1 MRETIILAPG
11 LNGNELMEMMARR
24 GVSSIDM
31 RICGAGELARISLMR
46 SGISINENIL
56 GPDEEMVAVAKAI
69 KDIDYFGSAS
79 FTDIGEIRKV
89 INIMRSLV
97 CDGDEEKGISDT
109 LIGGLF
115 AEKNTALIAAYKN
128 YKSVLSDMKA
138 IDLTG
143 VIKKAI
149 ENCSPIDA
157 DFLTFEE
164 IPLGAVE
171 KKLLDK
177 LSGGN
182 YRRIPISDLFG
193 AGRAAYE
200 KSIYHNCYG
209 ASNEVQN
216 IIADIYRGKSP
227 DRCTVAVTDTDTYSQ
242 LFFDIAL
249 TAGIPM
255 TFGCGI
261 PIINSN
267 PAKLLSYY
275 HRWRAKGFYGTG
287 ALMDL
292 LKSDCFDKSGL
303 YETFPKD
310 DENFKTGM
318 SDVSVSTEDA
328 KEKIIPMPTKGYS
341 PTALD
346 TFFSC
351 PRRFML
357 RYIVGISEPEDD
369 DPFEVISA
377 AGVGVLA
384 HALMEDLSD
393 SDMTEDEFLGLA
405 GTRFDSYIL
414 ENPPLI
420 EAKADAEKSR
430 FAEMMQTAY
439 RMDPKRRVVL
449 SEEDIE
455 CIHESGVKIHGFPDR
470 VEKLDDGTHLI
481 VDFKTGRRVKHAS
494 DDIDTCLQVLIY
506 AYLMEKKG
514 YKISGCEYRYLRK
527 DLSGR
532 GRRMMTNVQND
543 SDALSRN
550 RIVSD
555 IDRNFFV
562 EAGAGSGKTTMLVNR
577 MVAMVEGGI
586 DISRICAITFTKA
599 AANEFY
605 ERFQKALIQRSRSE
619 YVWKDRGFAG
629 QLKAP
634 TDESRK
640 RCRDALERIDLCF
653 MGTIDSFCNM
663 ALSEHPFDAG
673 IPSDSR
679 IISED
684 EEDVFY
690 RRMFVRICSGE
701 FGAENKKLS
710 DTFRMFFFDAEAA
723 FVKGMKLVM
732 NNRNVH
738 LNFSEN
744 MGADI
749 SRIFQADKKEVT
761 DALKTLIY
769 HPEIK
774 YDGEK
779 KSREAWDRI
788 GETYK
793 TLSGNWSYNFG
804 SIVYVLKSMSDI
816 RLLPDSLEKYG
827 VSLGELFV
835 LGGKSHKWLE
845 CRVGAEKGLYEKVT
859 GFRYDCSMTF
869 FMRCVPLI
877 EEEMRR
883 KGLLSYFDYLYYL
896 RNMLRK
902 DSENEGKLIEYIYKR
917 HSYFLIDEFQDTNPM
932 QAEVFFYLTAKK
944 LHKDWKK
951 CVPHPGSLFI
961 VGDPKQ
967 SIYRFRS
974 ADVTSF
980 FRVKKLFTGEVGE
993 VLSLIRNFRSTRKMC
1008 SYFNSVFKELLPSET
1023 EVQSKY
1029 EEIPLPDETQGEFQ
1043 GVYRYE
1049 SYIGKSAQVKP
1060 EMSDPKKIADI
1071 IELLVGRDDI
1081 KLSLPG
1087 DDAKRP
1093 VKYSDI
1099 MVITSAKS
1107 LLGPIIR
1114 ELDTRKIPSRVEG
1127 SVPFSENEALVE
1139 ICNVYAAAADPGDEI
1154 ALYGALKGKLIGT
1167 PENEI
1172 ISVRCSNEI
1181 IRELHEKSR
1190 FLSPAALFEEIL
1202 ERFKVYTKV
1211 EAKNPEIVFYTLELL
1226 RSGEKSG
1233 TIITHRQGSDY
1244 LKGLVSGKSDE
1255 ERCLSLTLDQNCVH
1269 LSNLHKVKGLEAPIV
1284 ILATASSRSGSR
1296 GAAIRIEHTDD
1307 GAEGYVFRLE
1317 RDKNGSAP
1325 TASFFE
1331 TMSFDDKAEE
1341 EKLSLKAENARLI
1354 YVAATRARNALIISD
1369 CGYLRDNA
1377 GVVSDSRWKPLLKGN
1392 IPDIFSSVSA
1402 KGLAEKK
1409 QSPSVDAGELYRQAE
1424 EECVLNDRSLERATY
1439 KTATPS
1445 SLKLL
1450 SKLSDDTTDIN
1461 HELTDAPGKGDIP
1474 KGQLSAVIGTMTHK
1488 LMEMM
1493 VSSKGNFSA
1502 RGAVD
1507 EIIKEFSTPESAPY
1521 EALLSEKLYKVAE
1534 TMRNGGYEQKG
1545 ALPADILSVLLSA
1558 DEVYCEVPF
1567 CFREDTEESIVWN
1580 GVMDVIY
1587 LQDGAWHIVDY
1598 KTNADG
1604 NDLDQKYQAQMSAYI
1619 RAFKQI
1625 TGNDADALTY
1635 HIDVDARIRNT
1646 NFVGGR

>member
-1 MRETIILAPG
+1 MSMRETIILAPG

-275 HRWRAKGFYGTG
+275 HRWRAKGFFGAG

-310 DENFKTGM
+310 DENFKTGTFFDILSGLRFTDNRELNLERIENYKKALDETDRDTALYKAKSKCLPALLYMADALSLPAQDFVRKFSKIRKGSENSSQSLIMNLDLAAASAIYGELKTIHESGYPADDSDLIGIVLKKKVCVQKCEPGKLHVTGITGAFSAIRDDLYIAGMSASNYPGAPRENYLLLDDDLRRFGEGAEYLLSDNRIMRKRTDFLNLCRTAKALSAKIHVSFSGLDVSLLKTDAPSTLLYELYRSEVENNDSTENYEKIFIKTGYFDPPVTLTGKVGQAYNNGMDIRQAM

-514 YKISGCEYRYLRK
+514 YKISGCEYRYLR
-527 DLSGR
+527 LG
-532 GRRMMTNVQND
+532 TT
-543 SDALSRN
+543 
-550 RIVSD
+550 VS
-555 IDRNFFV
+555 
-562 EAGAGSGKTTMLVNR
+562 
-577 MVAMVEGGI
+577 
-586 DISRICAITFTKA
+586 C
-599 AANEFY
+599 
-605 ERFQKALIQRSRSE
+605 
-619 YVWKDRGFAG
+619 
-629 QLKAP
+629 
-634 TDESRK
+634 
-640 RCRDALERIDLCF
+640 
-653 MGTIDSFCNM
+653 
-663 ALSEHPFDAG
+663 
-673 IPSDSR
+673 
-679 IISED
+679 
-684 EEDVFY
+684 
-690 RRMFVRICSGE
+690 
-701 FGAENKKLS
+701 
-710 DTFRMFFFDAEAA
+710 
-723 FVKGMKLVM
+723 
-732 NNRNVH
+732 
-738 LNFSEN
+738 
-744 MGADI
+744 
-749 SRIFQADKKEVT
+749 
-761 DALKTLIY
+761 
-769 HPEIK
+769 
-774 YDGEK
+774 
-779 KSREAWDRI
+779 
-788 GETYK
+788 
-793 TLSGNWSYNFG
+793 
-804 SIVYVLKSMSDI
+804 
-816 RLLPDSLEKYG
+816 
-827 VSLGELFV
+827 
-835 LGGKSHKWLE
+835 
-845 CRVGAEKGLYEKVT
+845 
-859 GFRYDCSMTF
+859 RYDD
-869 FMRCVPLI
+869 
-877 EEEMRR
+877 EM
-883 KGLLSYFDYLYYL
+883 
-896 RNMLRK
+896 
-902 DSENEGKLIEYIYKR
+902 
-917 HSYFLIDEFQDTNPM
+917 
-932 QAEVFFYLTAKK
+932 
-944 LHKDWKK
+944 
-951 CVPHPGSLFI
+951 
-961 VGDPKQ
+961 
-967 SIYRFRS
+967 
-974 ADVTSF
+974 
-980 FRVKKLFTGEVGE
+980 
-993 VLSLIRNFRSTRKMC
+993 
-1008 SYFNSVFKELLPSET
+1008 
-1023 EVQSKY
+1023 
-1029 EEIPLPDETQGEFQ
+1029 
-1043 GVYRYE
+1043 
-1049 SYIGKSAQVKP
+1049 
-1060 EMSDPKKIADI
+1060 
-1071 IELLVGRDDI
+1071 
-1081 KLSLPG
+1081 
-1087 DDAKRP
+1087 
-1093 VKYSDI
+1093 
-1099 MVITSAKS
+1099 
-1107 LLGPIIR
+1107 
-1114 ELDTRKIPSRVEG
+1114 
-1127 SVPFSENEALVE
+1127 
-1139 ICNVYAAAADPGDEI
+1139 
-1154 ALYGALKGKLIGT
+1154 KGKL
-1167 PENEI
+1167 NE
-1172 ISVRCSNEI
+1172 R
-1181 IRELHEKSR
+1181 
-1190 FLSPAALFEEIL
+1190 
-1202 ERFKVYTKV
+1202 
-1211 EAKNPEIVFYTLELL
+1211 
-1226 RSGEKSG
+1226 
-1233 TIITHRQGSDY
+1233 
-1244 LKGLVSGKSDE
+1244 
-1255 ERCLSLTLDQNCVH
+1255 
-1269 LSNLHKVKGLEAPIV
+1269 
-1284 ILATASSRSGSR
+1284 
-1296 GAAIRIEHTDD
+1296 
-1307 GAEGYVFRLE
+1307 
-1317 RDKNGSAP
+1317 
-1325 TASFFE
+1325 
-1331 TMSFDDKAEE
+1331 
-1341 EKLSLKAENARLI
+1341 
-1354 YVAATRARNALIISD
+1354 
-1369 CGYLRDNA
+1369 
-1377 GVVSDSRWKPLLKGN
+1377 
-1392 IPDIFSSVSA
+1392 
-1402 KGLAEKK
+1402 
-1409 QSPSVDAGELYRQAE
+1409 
-1424 EECVLNDRSLERATY
+1424 
-1439 KTATPS
+1439 
-1445 SLKLL
+1445 
-1450 SKLSDDTTDIN
+1450 
-1461 HELTDAPGKGDIP
+1461 
-1474 KGQLSAVIGTMTHK
+1474 
-1488 LMEMM
+1488 
-1493 VSSKGNFSA
+1493 
-1502 RGAVD
+1502 
-1507 EIIKEFSTPESAPY
+1507 
-1521 EALLSEKLYKVAE
+1521 
-1534 TMRNGGYEQKG
+1534 
-1545 ALPADILSVLLSA
+1545 
-1558 DEVYCEVPF
+1558 
-1567 CFREDTEESIVWN
+1567 
-1580 GVMDVIY
+1580 
-1587 LQDGAWHIVDY
+1587 
-1598 KTNADG
+1598 
-1604 NDLDQKYQAQMSAYI
+1604 I
-1619 RAFKQI
+1619 RAFKDGLLKGDFPTADKAE
-1625 TGNDADALTY
+1625 TGDMDACSYCKFGSICGKTY
-1635 HIDVDARIRNT
+1635 PE
-1646 NFVGGR
+1646 GGDE